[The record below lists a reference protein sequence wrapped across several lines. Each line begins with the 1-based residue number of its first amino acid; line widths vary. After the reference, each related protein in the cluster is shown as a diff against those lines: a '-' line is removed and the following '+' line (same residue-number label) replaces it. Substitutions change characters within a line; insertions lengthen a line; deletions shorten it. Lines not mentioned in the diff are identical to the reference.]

1 MQVVNI
7 NKKCV
12 RTENIM
18 LLVFC
23 DLILP
28 KRLDCTPTSYRWKFT
43 EALEC
48 LYWYTSLPYRH
59 VLNHSNVLLTYEV
72 KGAIFRS
79 AFATNLSFSKRLFS

>member
-23 DLILP
+23 GVILP
-28 KRLDCTPTSYRWKFT
+28 KRLDCTPTSYWWKFT
-43 EALEC
+43 EVLE
-48 LYWYTSLPYRH
+48 
-59 VLNHSNVLLTYEV
+59 
-72 KGAIFRS
+72 
-79 AFATNLSFSKRLFS
+79 